1 MMKHEFEEIAGY
13 EVTDEAYNNIIEPMY
28 MATNLDKRA
37 FVKLL
42 DKKAFALPTKG
53 EMKRQ
58 MRKIANTIF
67 EGCGATSFI
76 EEDDALYEL
85 AREYA
90 RRFYGVTDT
99 GNTYVIICRDY
110 AYHGV
115 RTDRGCTF
123 PETIVIGCSD
133 YEYERIVLIA

>member
-1 MMKHEFEEIAGY
+1 MMKHEFETLAGY
-13 EVTDEAYNNIIEPMY
+13 EVTDEAYTNIIEPMY

-42 DKKAFALPTKG
+42 DKKAFALPTKA

-76 EEDDALYEL
+76 AEDAELYNL

-90 RRFYGVTDT
+90 KRFYGVTDN
-99 GNTYVIICRDY
+99 GKTYVLINRAY
-110 AYHGV
+110 AYHGI
-115 RTDRGCTF
+115 RQERGCTF
-123 PETIVIGCSD
+123 PEEIVIGCVD
-133 YEYERIVLIA
+133 YEYERIILIA